1 MSARIGVVYVP
12 STAAR
17 NLALGLAV
25 PVWGFTE
32 ELMGRSDY
40 RAQFRRLQV
49 GDLLFLGHAGPSNRV
64 PAGGWR
70 DARLRSGHLGVITAL
85 TETATDPV
93 WPDALYPY
101 RPSFD
106 LIEEIAD
113 VGAHSVGEDV
123 MEALR
128 LSSNQ
133 QGRPVVLSLN
143 VPLLEAQEPRDS
155 AADLTL
161 DGTLDAMAYVRRRR
175 EQRKLRDR
183 KLGTAVEA
191 SCDLCGRRLPVRYLR
206 IAHVKPRHLCSEE
219 EKRDLSNVMVACI
232 ACDVLFE
239 QQDVV
244 VTEDGTIVPGTGR
257 HTTPELEL
265 MVQAL
270 AGRRC
275 AAHGPASAG
284 HFASRREQPD
294 A

>member
-1 MSARIGVVYVP
+1 MSAHTGVVYVP

-32 ELMGRSDY
+32 ELMARSDY
-40 RAQFRRLQV
+40 RAQFRRMQV

-64 PAGGWR
+64 PPGGWR

-101 RPSFD
+101 RPSFE
-106 LIEEIAD
+106 LIEEIDD
-113 VGAHSVGEDV
+113 VGADSVGEDV

-143 VPLLEAQEPRDS
+143 VPLLEAREPREEVT
-155 AADLTL
+155 DLTL

-175 EQRKLRDR
+175 EQSMLRDK
-183 KLGTAVEA
+183 KLGTAAEA
-191 SCDLCGRRLPVRYLR
+191 KCDLCGRLLPVRYLR
-206 IAHVKPRHLCSEE
+206 IAHVKPRHRCSED
-219 EKRDLSNVMVACI
+219 EKRDLSNVMVACVT
-232 ACDVLFE
+232 CDVLFE

-244 VTEDGTIVPGTGR
+244 VTDDGTIVSGTGR
-257 HTTPELEL
+257 HTTPELLL
-265 MVQAL
+265 MAEAL

-275 AAHGPASAG
+275 AAHGPASTG
-284 HFASRREQPD
+284 YFASRREQAD